1 MDTTYETLIIFKPDD
16 KALHKNINIFMDMCQ
31 EFSKK
36 YKRIIKFDDIGE
48 KKLAYKLKDKYYTG
62 YYVQIF
68 WRGTSNNTVELERCL
83 RINDS
88 VLKFMIVNNLD
99 DVELEELT
107 EEDDVVTETEQD
119 KPDALDVLLGL
130 AHYQN

>member
-1 MDTTYETLIIFKPDD
+1 MDATYETLIIFDPTD
-16 KALHKNINIFMDMCQ
+16 KALDTNINKFKDMCQ

-36 YKRIIKFDDIGE
+36 YKRKIKFDRLGE
-48 KKLAYKLKDKYYTG
+48 KKLAYKLKDKYETG

-68 WRGTSNNTVELERCL
+68 WQGTNEDVADLERHL
-83 RINDS
+83 RIDDD
-88 VLKFMIVNNLD
+88 VLKFMTVKNLE

-107 EEDDVVTETEQD
+107 EDDVTTTEQD

-130 AHYQN
+130 AHY